1 MRILFPLLS
10 LAACASYPEKVSG
23 ALGNFEAGRFDDA
36 MAVLSDEDRL
46 GSAFLAGAEAGTVAL
61 AAGYWDLARSYFERA
76 AAASA
81 DIEERALVGPEA
93 LGEALGSWVLSD
105 GVRSYE
111 GEGFERVYVHTSLAL
126 TYLAQGLLD
135 DVYVEAR
142 LANRLLEAEEKLY
155 ETKYKAGG
163 FGHLLSA
170 LTYELLGQPDQAYI
184 DYERME
190 AKGLG
195 TALAGR
201 ALVRLAK
208 VLGRTEE
215 LGRWEESF
223 GKEVE
228 RPAGAAG
235 IVVLAGVGMGP
246 YKVENSL
253 NLYTPDGLF
262 RIAVPHYRS
271 RPQVVSGL
279 RLIDEESGV
288 SLRTERVEDVT
299 AVAQKNLKDRLA
311 WLTAKSAL
319 RSAGKMV
326 LTNQLEEKYD
336 GAGFLVG
343 TLFTAMTER
352 ADLRAWMSLPDS
364 WQACRLFVPPG
375 TRTFTLEAI
384 GGHAVSLG
392 SYQLEPEETM
402 FVFVRTLGP
411 DIYAHVVGGQR
422 VEPPIGEPYGFESN
436 RETNSP

>member
-1 MRILFPLLS
+1 
-10 LAACASYPEKVSG
+10 
-23 ALGNFEAGRFDDA
+23 
-36 MAVLSDEDRL
+36 
-46 GSAFLAGAEAGTVAL
+46 
-61 AAGYWDLARSYFERA
+61 
-76 AAASA
+76 
-81 DIEERALVGPEA
+81 
-93 LGEALGSWVLSD
+93 
-105 GVRSYE
+105 
-111 GEGFERVYVHTSLAL
+111 
-126 TYLAQGLLD
+126 
-135 DVYVEAR
+135 
-142 LANRLLEAEEKLY
+142 
-155 ETKYKAGG
+155 
-163 FGHLLSA
+163 
-170 LTYELLGQPDQAYI
+170 
-184 DYERME
+184 
-190 AKGLG
+190 
-195 TALAGR
+195 
-201 ALVRLAK
+201 
-208 VLGRTEE
+208 
-215 LGRWEESF
+215 
-223 GKEVE
+223 
-228 RPAGAAG
+228 
-235 IVVLAGVGMGP
+235 MGP